1 MRESRET
8 CFKTLRPLGLCSIFP
23 HNALSSP
30 DAQDKIT
37 KLLTKAEPKFPH
49 TMGPA
54 PLHGGLGGR
63 GLSYSLP
70 APEDPALESI

>member
-1 MRESRET
+1 MHESRET
-8 CFKTLRPLGLCSIFP
+8 CFKTLRTLGLCSIFS
-23 HNALSSP
+23 HNALGSP

-37 KLLTKAEPKFPH
+37 KLLTKQSTSSLTQWDQPH
-49 TMGPA
+49 YT
-54 PLHGGLGGR
+54 GGLGGR